1 MSRIIY
7 GINPVIEAITS
18 HPQDFKEVIIFSG
31 KTGRE
36 VDNIKNLAS
45 KNRIRFRIGGQQ
57 EFDRLAKGETHQG
70 IIAIL
75 NEFRYAA
82 LEDIFQKWKTSNSK
96 AFILILD
103 SIEDPQNLGSLIRTA
118 NSAGVHGVIIPK
130 DRASSVT
137 PTVVKA
143 SAGATERTMISQVTN
158 IAQTIETLKKQGIW
172 VVGIEGDARESIY
185 KSDFNIDIAIVIGS
199 EGKGIRR
206 LVKEKCDSLA
216 SIPMKGQVSSLNA
229 GIAGAIAMFEVLRQR
244 GFIDRLER
252 QR

>member
-7 GINPVIEAITS
+7 GINPVLEAITS
-18 HPQDFKEVIIFSG
+18 HPQDFKEIIIFSG

-36 VDNIKNLAS
+36 IENIKNLAG
-45 KNRIRFRIGGQQ
+45 KNRIRFRNGDRH
-57 EFDRLAKGETHQG
+57 EFERLAKNENHQG
-70 IIAIL
+70 VIAVL
-75 NEFRYAA
+75 REFRYADI
-82 LEDIFQKWKTSNSK
+82 EDILQKWKTSNNK

-143 SAGATERTMISQVTN
+143 SAGATEHTN
-158 IAQTIETLKKQGIW
+158 ISQTIEILKKQGIW

-185 KSDFNIDIAIVIGS
+185 KTDFNIDAAIVVGS
-199 EGKGIRR
+199 EGTGIRR
-206 LVKEKCDSLA
+206 RVKEKCDFLV

-229 GIAGAIAMFEVLRQR
+229 GVAGAIAMFEVLRQR
-244 GFIDRLER
+244 GFYK
-252 QR
+252 